1 MYDTTRGRRRAFPIG
16 GDRCRHHHR
25 GPGERPGHP
34 GQHHR
39 EGRGPGRARRGDVRA
54 AVLALLGERPMHGYE
69 MIQELDTRTGGVWK
83 PSPGSVYPTLA
94 MLEDEGLVR
103 SQTVAGK
110 KLFELTDAG
119 AEAQA
124 SVEEA
129 PWAAMVRDADP
140 AQVQLRE
147 AVQTVFIAARQIAK
161 IGTDEQKAKAVELIT
176 ELRRALYLLLAG

>member
-1 MYDTTRGRRRAFPIG
+1 MYDDTCGSRRASQID
-16 GDRCRHHHR
+16 GDSRRHHHR
-25 GPGERPGHP
+25 GPGERPGHASER
-34 GQHHR
+34 HR
-39 EGRGPGRARRGDVRA
+39 HGRGAGRARRGDVRA

-69 MIQELDTRTGGVWK
+69 MIQELETRTGGVWK
-83 PSPGSVYPTLA
+83 PSAGSVYPTLA

-103 SQTVAGK
+103 SETIAGK
-110 KLFELTDAG
+110 KLFALTAAG
-119 AEAQA
+119 TEAQT

-147 AVQTVFIAARQIAK
+147 AVQTVHIAARQIAL
-161 IGTDEQKAKAVELIT
+161 IGTQEQKAQAVELIT